1 MKVWYAFSPID
12 LIPDPI
18 PVLGYLDDLVLI
30 PRGVALT
37 IKMIPEDVLD
47 ECRERARR
55 TLRERPANRK
65 AAAAIVAPWLSLA
78 TVVIL
83 FLARIN

>member
-30 PRGVALT
+30 PLEVALT

-55 TLRERPANRK
+55 TLRERPTNRK
-65 AAAAIVAPWLSLA
+65 AAAAIVALWLSLA
-78 TVVIL
+78 TVAIL

>member
-1 MKVWYAFSPID
+1 
-12 LIPDPI
+12 
-18 PVLGYLDDLVLI
+18 
-30 PRGVALT
+30 VALT

-55 TLRERPANRK
+55 TLRERPTNRK
-65 AAAAIVAPWLSLA
+65 AAAAIVALWLSLA
-78 TVVIL
+78 TVAIL

>member
-1 MKVWYAFSPID
+1 VVGYAFSPID

-18 PVLGYLDDLVLI
+18 RVLGYLDYLVLI
-30 PRGVALT
+30 PLGVALA

-55 TLRERPANRK
+55 TIRERPANRK
-65 AAAAIVAPWLSLA
+65 AAAAIMALWLSLA
-78 TVVIL
+78 ALAIL
-83 FLARIN
+83 FVARVI